1 MDNSVALQ
9 NDSGYKFVHG
19 NRFPNQLKDK
29 VFSYKISWDLLGWG
43 VECVRRMQV
52 GGDMENNG

>member
-43 VECVRRMQV
+43 VCR
-52 GGDMENNG
+52 GISKLI